1 VADPATAGR
10 VFPTL
15 DDPVAR
21 RASTMIGGPIGRH
34 AFTGRNWFW
43 TPLRVLLA
51 LTLLTLAVAWA
62 KQQPCADGAWLPSN
76 KQYTHFC
83 YSDSI
88 PLWGIHGL
96 DRGLVPYVDARVEY
110 PVLTGGYM
118 YAAATLAARYDAAA
132 ATSGLLPDLDPVTTY
147 YVLTALGLAL
157 CMLVVTWST
166 ALLSRRRIWDAA
178 MVALSPVVF
187 VHAFT
192 NWDLLAIA
200 LAGAGLVAWSRR
212 HPVLCGVLLGLGAA
226 AKLYPLFF
234 LGPLLVLCLR
244 TGRLRPWLLTTLALV
259 VTWSAVNLPVA
270 LTARPNWLL
279 FFELNTTRP
288 ADPDSLWYLAIH
300 LGATVFDP
308 PPSADPLVQNAPTLL
323 NLLTLVCFGLVC
335 LGVGWLA
342 LAAERRPRLMQLVF
356 LVVAGFLLTNKV
368 WSPQYSLWL
377 VPLAVLAL
385 PRWKPILL
393 WQLTEAVLWVPRLL
407 WYLGTDNNGVKVEYF
422 LLAVTVRDIAVI
434 TLMGLV
440 VRDVLRPGHD
450 VVRRSGLDDPA
461 GGVLDGAPDVHL
473 LVPRRRSHA
482 DEPTPDDVP
491 RE

>member
-1 VADPATAGR
+1 M
-10 VFPTL
+10 
-15 DDPVAR
+15 AR
-21 RASTMIGGPIGRH
+21 RASTMVGGPIGRH

-51 LTLLTLAVAWA
+51 LTLLTLAFAWF
-62 KQQPCADGAWLPSN
+62 KQAPCADGSWLPSN

-96 DRGLVPYVDARVEY
+96 NEGLVPYADAPVEY
-110 PVLTGGYM
+110 PVLTGGFM
-118 YAAATLAARYDAAA
+118 YVAAVAAHRYDGAAAG
-132 ATSGLLPDLDPVTTY
+132 SGLLPDLMPITSY
-147 YVLTALGLAL
+147 YAVTALLLAA
-157 CMLVVTWST
+157 CALVITWSA

-178 MVALSPVVF
+178 MVALSPVLL

-192 NWDLLAIA
+192 NWDLFAVA
-200 LAGAGLVAWSRR
+200 LASAALVAWSRR
-212 HPVLCGVLLGLGAA
+212 HPVLCGVLLGLGVA
-226 AKLYPLFF
+226 AKLYPVFF
-234 LGPLLVLCLR
+234 LGPLLVLCIR
-244 TGRLRPWLLTTLALV
+244 SGRLRPWLLATLSTL

-270 LTARPNWLL
+270 TAYRANWLL

-300 LGATVFDP
+300 LGADFLSPVPSSDP
-308 PPSADPLVQNAPTLL
+308 AVTTSPTLL
-323 NLLTLVCFGLVC
+323 NLLTLICFGLVC
-335 LGVGWLA
+335 LGVAWLA
-342 LAAERRPRLMQLVF
+342 LAAQRRPRLMQLVF
-356 LVVAGFLLTNKV
+356 LLVAGFLLTNKV

-393 WQLTEAVLWVPRLL
+393 WQLTEAILWVPRLL

-422 LLAVTVRDIAVI
+422 LLAVTVRDVAVI
-434 TLMGLV
+434 TLMSLV
-440 VRDVLRPGHD
+440 VRDVLRPEHD

-461 GGVLDGAPDVHL
+461 GGVLDGAPDVYRL
-473 LVPRRRSHA
+473 RRRRPLAEAPVLQS
-482 DEPTPDDVP
+482 
-491 RE
+491 